1 MRALRLVIAFMAL
14 MSASIG
20 TPATAQQ
27 SEPSDEQVVVVGRP
41 TEEVVREFVGRLA
54 ISARGQN
61 QLSRW
66 DRRICPG
73 VAGLQTRYAQFVND
87 RLAQRAIDVGLDV
100 GEPGCTANV
109 LIVVTPDPDAVA
121 RDLTRNRRQAM
132 GYYQERLRST
142 LGRTALAAFAAS
154 DAPVR
159 WWHVSRTAS
168 AAGEEIEEPSPSVL
182 PPSGN
187 TMFMLTMKYPTVMG
201 RNASRLGRQTRQDFG
216 AAFVIVDANR
226 LPGIDHDFA
235 ALADYVA
242 MVTLAQVDPD
252 AQTSGY
258 PTILNLFAQDGEAA
272 PVRAL
277 TDWDIAYLRA
287 LYDVTREGRSASAQ
301 EGEIARSI
309 NRDLTA
315 PAN

>member
-1 MRALRLVIAFMAL
+1 MRPHLLIALMAL
-14 MSASIG
+14 ISAG
-20 TPATAQQ
+20 VGMPAAAQQ
-27 SEPSDEQVVVVGRP
+27 GQASDEQVVVVGRP
-41 TEEVVREFVGRLA
+41 TEEVVREFVDELA
-54 ISARGQN
+54 ISAQAQN

-73 VAGLQTRYAQFVND
+73 VAGLRTRYAQFVID
-87 RLAQRAIDVGLDV
+87 RLAQRALDVGLDV
-100 GEPGCTANV
+100 GERGCDANV
-109 LIVVTPDPDAVA
+109 LIVVTPNPDAVA
-121 RDLTRNRRQAM
+121 RDLTQNHRRAM

-142 LGRTALAAFAAS
+142 LGRSALAAFARS

-168 AAGEEIEEPSPSVL
+168 ADGEEIEEPSPSVL

-187 TMFMLTMKYPTVMG
+187 TMFMLTMKYPTVIG
-201 RNASRLGRQTRQDFG
+201 GGSSRLARRTRQDFG
-216 AAFVIVDANR
+216 AAFVIVDAHR
-226 LPGIDHDFA
+226 LPDIGHDFA

-252 AQTSGY
+252 ADTSSY
-258 PTILNLFAQDGEAA
+258 PTILNLFRQNREAE

-287 LYDVTREGRSASAQ
+287 LYDITREERSASAQ
-301 EGEIARSI
+301 EGEIARSM